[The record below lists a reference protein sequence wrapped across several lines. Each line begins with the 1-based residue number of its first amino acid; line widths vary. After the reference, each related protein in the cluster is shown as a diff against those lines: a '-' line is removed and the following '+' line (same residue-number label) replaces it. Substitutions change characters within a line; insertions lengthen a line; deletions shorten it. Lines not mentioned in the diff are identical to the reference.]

1 MARKKISEEEEKEFE
16 NKLSELEFVDSQS
29 KIKNEMIDFLKQI
42 VNQNELVI
50 QLLTN
55 LKDRFV

>member
-1 MARKKISEEEEKEFE
+1 MARKKISEEEKEFE
-16 NKLSELEFVDSQS
+16 NKLSEVEFVDSKS
-29 KIKNEMIDFLKQI
+29 KIKNEMVDLLKQI
-42 VNQNELVI
+42 VDQNHKVI